1 MDASNPQQNPTNA
14 SDVANVSLV
23 KYDEFAKLDIRVAKI
38 ISAEKVEGA
47 QKLYRLRVSLGTEER
62 TLAAGI
68 APWYPDP
75 AALVGKS
82 IAMIANLEPR
92 TVRGIAS
99 QGMLLAAS
107 EGNDQKVMLLTV
119 DGEIAPGSKVR

>member
-1 MDASNPQQNPTNA
+1 MEAPQQTQPNA
-14 SDVANVSLV
+14 PISPAVSLV

-38 ISAEKVEGA
+38 LSAERVEGA
-47 QKLYRLRVSLGTEER
+47 NKLYKLRISLGTEER

-75 AALVGKS
+75 AVLVGKS
-82 IAMIANLEPR
+82 IAVIANLEPR
-92 TVRGIAS
+92 TVRGITS

-107 EGNDQKVMLLTV
+107 EDNDQKVVLLTI
-119 DGEIAPGSKVR
+119 DGDVAPGSKVR